1 MKAADAGSMEA
12 IDELHKVK
20 LVTESTSQQGRD
32 LKGNIY
38 WLHVVYDYI
47 RKNKKK
53 TRKNVYDYVMLK
65 RATIRYS

>member
-20 LVTESTSQQGRD
+20 LVTESMSQQGRD
-32 LKGNIY
+32 LKGYIY
-38 WLHVVYDYI
+38 RLHVVYDYI

-53 TRKNVYDYVMLK
+53 R
-65 RATIRYS
+65 I

>member
-53 TRKNVYDYVMLK
+53 QEKTYMIMLC
-65 RATIRYS
+65 